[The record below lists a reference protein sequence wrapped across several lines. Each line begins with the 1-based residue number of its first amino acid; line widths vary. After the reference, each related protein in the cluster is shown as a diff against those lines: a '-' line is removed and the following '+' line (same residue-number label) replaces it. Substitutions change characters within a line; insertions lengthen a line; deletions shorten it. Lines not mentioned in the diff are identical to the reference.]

1 MKKKTLSPPVE
12 LQLTYE
18 KSLFD
23 FVIHYTTAA
32 HIFCKVNLLV
42 KKILD
47 EKKASVKLQFT
58 YEKNPLDEI

>member
-1 MKKKTLSPPVE
+1 MKKKPLSPPVK

-18 KSLFD
+18 KSPLD

-32 HIFCKVNLLV
+32 PIFCKVNLLM

-47 EKKASVKLQFT
+47 EM
-58 YEKNPLDEI
+58 